1 MTTSSDLREDRGF
14 LLGDGLFETVRLYGG
29 LPFRLAA
36 HLRRL
41 HESTTRI
48 RFPFP
53 HELEEAVARALRAAG
68 RIGDG
73 VLRVTLTRGPGH
85 GLLPPEPPAPPTL
98 HVHVRPF
105 HADPRLARE
114 GLSASLRGRVD
125 EGALTAGIKG
135 IGYLERIT
143 ALLAA
148 REDGA
153 SEALLRNGRG
163 RVVSGSASNLFLV
176 HGGKLRTPAVAEGAL
191 PGITRGVVLEL
202 ADDMGIPVEQCA
214 PVPGELQAADEILL
228 TSSLRELVPV
238 VRLVGTEG
246 REGTTD
252 GLGPTDAGMD
262 VRVGTGRPGP
272 VFQALLEAFRTRV
285 AAELEAQG

>member
-1 MTTSSDLREDRGF
+1 MTLPSDLREDRGF
-14 LLGDGLFETVRLYGG
+14 LLGDGLFETIRLYGG

-41 HESTTRI
+41 RKSATRI
-48 RFPFP
+48 HIRYP
-53 HELEEAVARALRAAG
+53 LGMDEAVARALREA
-68 RIGDG
+68 RCNGDG
-73 VLRVTLTRGPGH
+73 ALRITLTRGPGH
-85 GLLPPEPPAPPTL
+85 GLLPPVPPPPPTL

-105 HADPRLARE
+105 HADSRLVRE
-114 GLSASLRGRVD
+114 GLTASLRGRVD

-163 RVVSGSASNLFLV
+163 RVVTGSASNLFLV
-176 HGGKLRTPAVAEGAL
+176 HGGTLRTPAVGEGAL
-191 PGITRGVVLEL
+191 PGITREVVLEL
-202 ADDMGIPVEQCA
+202 AEEMGIPVELGA
-214 PVPGELQAADEILL
+214 PASGELLAADEILL

-238 VRLVGTEG
+238 VRLVETEG
-246 REGTTD
+246 GAGAAG
-252 GLGPTDAGMD
+252 GLHPTDPAVHG
-262 VRVGTGRPGP
+262 RVGSGRPGP
-272 VFQALLEAFRTRV
+272 VFQALLEAFRARV